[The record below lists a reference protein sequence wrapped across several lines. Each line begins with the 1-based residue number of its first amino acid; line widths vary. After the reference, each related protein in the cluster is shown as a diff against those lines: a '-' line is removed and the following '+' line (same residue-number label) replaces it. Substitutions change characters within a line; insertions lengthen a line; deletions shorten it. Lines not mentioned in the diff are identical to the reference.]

1 MIRKII
7 FCVSIFVVFCGSFV
21 LYLVVKNLPLNDK
34 FAISGIPSSKSIN
47 NVIVEGDTLSAVFNK
62 YGLSIDELF
71 AISQA
76 AASVHKLKE
85 LHPGRPYNIIVDEK
99 NSINSFSYGIDDN
112 NILKIER
119 VDGVFRA
126 GKSSV
131 PYESRILTI
140 GGQIDDNLISA
151 IGKQTEDQILAL
163 QVSDILAWDIDFTC
177 DLRTGDTFKIVV
189 EGLYLDGKFKKYGK
203 ILSTEFINN
212 KQKYQA
218 YLFEHD
224 GNTGYY
230 DASGKS
236 LRRAFLKAPL
246 SFRRI
251 SSSFT
256 RKRFHPVLKIY
267 RPHRGVDYAA
277 ATGSP
282 VSATADGTVV
292 SAGYHGDYG
301 RLVAIK
307 HRNGYQTYYG
317 HLSRIKNDLRQGRQ
331 VHQGDVV
338 GYVGS
343 TGLSKGPHLH
353 YEIRQGGTHV
363 NPLRFKVDAGKAIS
377 LTQMSEF
384 KKITA
389 IMDNTFAS
397 SKFHNN
403 KNEQSKNTAM
413 NLTEQ
418 NEYYFRLN

>member
-1 MIRKII
+1 MIKKIM
-7 FCVSIFVVFCGSFV
+7 FCVAIFVVLTGSFA
-21 LYLVVKNLPLNDK
+21 LYLYEKDLPLDDK
-34 FAISGIPSSKSIN
+34 LTISSRSSTKSIN
-47 NVIVEGDTLSAVFNK
+47 SVIVEGDTLSAVFKK
-62 YGLSIDELF
+62 YGLSFDELF
-71 AISQA
+71 AMRQA
-76 AASVHKLKE
+76 AASVHRLKK
-85 LHPGRPYNIIVDEK
+85 LHPGRPYNIVIDET
-99 NSINSFSYGIDDN
+99 NSINSFTYGIDDN

-119 VDGVFRA
+119 VDGSFIA
-126 GKSSV
+126 EKSSV

-140 GGQIDDNLISA
+140 GGQIEDNLISA
-151 IGKQTEDQILAL
+151 IGTQAEDQILAL
-163 QVSDILAWDIDFTC
+163 QVSDILAWDIDFTS
-177 DLRTGDTFKIVV
+177 DLRTGDAFKIVV

-218 YLFEHD
+218 YLFESD
-224 GNTGYY
+224 GKTGYY

-236 LRRAFLKAPL
+236 LRRSFLKAPL

-277 ATGSP
+277 AAGTP

-292 SAGYHGDYG
+292 SAEYHGAYG
-301 RLVAIK
+301 KLVVIK

-331 VHQGDVV
+331 VNQGDVV

-343 TGLSKGPHLH
+343 TGLASGPHLH
-353 YEIRQGGTHV
+353 YEIRQGGSHI
-363 NPLRFKVDAGKAIS
+363 NPLRFKVDAGQAIP
-377 LTQMSEF
+377 LTQMTEF

-389 IMDNTFAS
+389 IMDTTFAS
-397 SKFHNN
+397 ARFHDN
-403 KNEQSKNTAM
+403 KNDQSKTSAA

-418 NEYYFRLN
+418 NSYYFTLN

>member
-1 MIRKII
+1 LIRKII
-7 FCVSIFVVFCGSFV
+7 FCVAIFVVFAGSFV
-21 LYLVVKNLPLNDK
+21 LYLAIKNLPLNEK

-47 NVIVEGDTLSAVFNK
+47 NVIVEGDTLSAVFKK

-85 LHPGRPYNIIVDEK
+85 LHPGRPYNIVVDDK
-99 NSINSFSYGIDDN
+99 NSINSFTYGIDDN

-140 GGQIDDNLISA
+140 GGQIEDNLISA
-151 IGKQTEDQILAL
+151 IGTQTEDHLLAL

-218 YLFEHD
+218 YLFEYD
-224 GNTGYY
+224 GSAGYY
-230 DASGKS
+230 NASGKS

-256 RKRFHPVLKIY
+256 RKRFHPILRIY

-277 ATGSP
+277 AAGSP

-292 SAGYHGDYG
+292 SAGYQADYG
-301 RLVAIK
+301 KLVVIT
-307 HRNGYQTYYG
+307 HRNGYKTYYG
-317 HLSRIKNDLRQGRQ
+317 HLSRIKNDLHPGSQ
-331 VHQGDVV
+331 VKQSDVV
-338 GYVGS
+338 GYVGA
-343 TGLSKGPHLH
+343 TGLASGPHLH
-353 YEIRQGGTHV
+353 YEIRQGGSHV
-363 NPLRFKVDAGKAIS
+363 NPLRFKVDAGKAIPF
-377 LTQMSEF
+377 TQMSEF
-384 KKITA
+384 KKVTGT
-389 IMDNTFAS
+389 MDKTFATAT
-397 SKFHNN
+397 FHNK
-403 KNEQSKNTAM
+403 KNEQSKNSAM
-413 NLTEQ
+413 NITEQ
-418 NEYYFRLN
+418 NAYYFRLN

>member
-1 MIRKII
+1 LIRKTIL
-7 FCVSIFVVFCGSFV
+7 CVTIFVVFAGSFA
-21 LYLVVKNLPLNDK
+21 LYLALRNLPLNDK
-34 FAISGIPSSKSIN
+34 LAISGISSSKSIN
-47 NVIVEGDTLSAVFNK
+47 NVIVEGDTLSAVFK
-62 YGLSIDELF
+62 KHGLSFDELF

-85 LHPGRPYNIIVDEK
+85 LHPGRPYSIIVDDK
-99 NSINSFSYGIDDN
+99 NSINCFSYSIDDN

-126 GKSSV
+126 GKSRV

-140 GGQIDDNLISA
+140 GGQIEDNLISA
-151 IGKQTEDQILAL
+151 IGTQTEDHLLAL

-203 ILSTEFINN
+203 ILSTEFTNN

-218 YLFEHD
+218 FLFEYD

-256 RKRFHPVLKIY
+256 RKRFHPILRIY

-292 SAGYHGDYG
+292 SAGYHGAYG
-301 RLVAIK
+301 KLVVIR
-307 HRNGYQTYYG
+307 HSNGYQTYYG
-317 HLSRIKNDLRQGRQ
+317 HLSRIKNDLRQGSQ
-331 VHQGDVV
+331 VKQSDVV
-338 GYVGS
+338 GYVGA
-343 TGLSKGPHLH
+343 TGLASGPHLH
-353 YEIRQGGTHV
+353 YEIRQGGSHV
-363 NPLRFKVDAGKAIS
+363 NPLRFKVDAGKAIPF
-377 LTQMSEF
+377 TQMTEF
-384 KKITA
+384 KKVTA
-389 IMDNTFAS
+389 IMNTTFVSAL
-397 SKFHNN
+397 FQNN
-403 KNEQSKNTAM
+403 KNEQSKASAM
-413 NLTEQ
+413 NMVEQ

>member
-7 FCVSIFVVFCGSFV
+7 LCVTIFVVFAGSFV
-21 LYLVVKNLPLNDK
+21 LYLALKNLPLNDK
-34 FAISGIPSSKSIN
+34 FAISGISSSKSIN
-47 NVIVEGDTLSAVFNK
+47 NVIAEGETLSAVFNK
-62 YGLSIDELF
+62 YGLNIDELF
-71 AISQA
+71 AIDQA

-85 LHPGRPYNIIVDEK
+85 LHPGRPYNIIVDDK

-140 GGQIDDNLISA
+140 GGQIEDNLISA
-151 IGKQTEDQILAL
+151 IGTQTEDHLLAL

-218 YLFEHD
+218 YRFEYD
-224 GNTGYY
+224 GSAGYY

-251 SSSFT
+251 SSSYT
-256 RKRFHPVLKIY
+256 RKRLHPILKIY
-267 RPHRGVDYAA
+267 RPHHGVDYVAA
-277 ATGSP
+277 AGTP

-292 SAGYHGDYG
+292 SAGYQGDYG
-301 RLVAIK
+301 KLVVIT
-307 HRNGYQTYYG
+307 HRNGYKTFYG
-317 HLSRIKNDLRQGRQ
+317 HLSRIKNDLRQGSQ
-331 VHQGDVV
+331 VKQSDVV
-338 GYVGS
+338 GYVGA
-343 TGLSKGPHLH
+343 TGLATGPHLH
-353 YEIRQGGTHV
+353 YEIRQGGARI
-363 NPLRFKVDAGKAIS
+363 NPLRFKVDAGQAIPFA
-377 LTQMSEF
+377 LMAKFQKVTG
-384 KKITA
+384 
-389 IMDNTFAS
+389 IMDKTFAS
-397 SKFHNN
+397 ATFIN
-403 KNEQSKNTAM
+403 KKQEQSRNSAM
-413 NLTEQ
+413 NVTEQ

>member
-1 MIRKII
+1 MIRKILL
-7 FCVSIFVVFCGSFV
+7 CAAIFVVLAGSFV
-21 LYLVVKNLPLNDK
+21 LYLTAKNLSFNNKL
-34 FAISGIPSSKSIN
+34 AISGNLSSKSIN
-47 NVIVEGDTLSAVFNK
+47 NVIIEGDTLSAVFKK

-85 LHPGRPYNIIVDEK
+85 LHPGRPYNIIVDDK
-99 NSINSFSYGIDDN
+99 NSINYFSYGIDDN

-140 GGQIDDNLISA
+140 GGQIEDNLISA
-151 IGKQTEDQILAL
+151 IGTQTEDHLLAL

-230 DASGKS
+230 DARGKS

-277 ATGSP
+277 AAGSP
-282 VSATADGTVV
+282 VSATADGTVF
-292 SAGYHGDYG
+292 SAGYHSDYG
-301 RLVAIK
+301 KLVVIK

-317 HLSRIKNDLRQGRQ
+317 HLSRIKNNLRLGSQ
-331 VHQGDVV
+331 VKQSDVV

-343 TGLSKGPHLH
+343 TGLASGPHLH
-353 YEIRQGGTHV
+353 YEIRQGGSHI
-363 NPLRFKVDAGKAIS
+363 NPLRFKVDAGQAIP
-377 LTQMSEF
+377 LTQMTEF
-384 KKITA
+384 NKITA
-389 IMDNTFAS
+389 IMDTTFAS
-397 SKFHNN
+397 AKFHN
-403 KNEQSKNTAM
+403 KKYEQGKTSTAK
-413 NLTEQ
+413 LTEQ
-418 NEYYFRLN
+418 NEYYFGLN